1 MKKIINFCL
10 ISFFMMSDIV
20 AIAQP
25 GDQDNNGGGGLE
37 GGDPAPA
44 PINDKLILLAIL
56 GILYAIYKFKK
67 HYKKEI
73 NY

>member
-1 MKKIINFCL
+1 
-10 ISFFMMSDIV
+10 MMSNIV

-44 PINDKLILLAIL
+44 PINHKLILLAVA
-56 GILYAIYKFKK
+56 GIFYAIYK
-67 HYKKEI
+67 YKKI
-73 NY
+73 YKKI